1 METKTQL
8 RSKAKQIRSGLD
20 MPARSRELCAKL
32 RGQNYYKR
40 AKHVMI
46 FHPKPGE
53 VDVLELLEDNK
64 NFYLPRCRGEYLEVC
79 PYSAQLTPSKF
90 SVMEPCTDA
99 IDTDNLDLVIVP
111 ALMADKKH
119 YRLGYGGG
127 FYDRFL
133 GAVTSALLLPQ
144 ELIVDTLPTEAHD
157 VQITHLI
164 Y

>member
-1 METKTQL
+1 MESKTQL
-8 RSKAKQIRSGLD
+8 RHKAKQIRSRLD
-20 MPARSRELCAKL
+20 MSARSRELCAKL
-32 RGQNYYKR
+32 REKDFYKT

-53 VDVLELLEDNK
+53 VDVLELLKDDK
-64 NFYLPRCRGEYLEVC
+64 QFYLPRVAGDVLECC
-79 PYSAQLTPSKF
+79 PYCEPLVCSKF
-90 SVMEPCTDA
+90 GVLEPYTDA
-99 IDTDNLDLVIVP
+99 IDADNIDLVIVP